1 MRSGILAA
9 GNWLID
15 HVKVIDTWPHQ
26 DGLADILAQSVHN
39 GGGPYNVLKDLA
51 RMQVSYPLA
60 GLGLVG
66 DDDYGR
72 TILADCRAHGIDTS
86 RLRVL
91 ADAHTS
97 YSDVMS
103 ARDTGRRTFFH
114 HRGANARLAPEHF
127 DFTGVT
133 ARRFHLAYLLLLDAL
148 DAPGPDGRPCAAA
161 VLAQA
166 RAAGL
171 ATSLDCVSA
180 QGARFTTGVLPV
192 LPAVDVLF
200 ANDYEAEQLTG
211 LQLGRGASLDR
222 PQVEAAG
229 RQLLSAGVRE
239 WVVLHDPEGACAV
252 GRDGAVFH
260 HGSVELPPDAV
271 AGTAGAGDA
280 FAAGVLHGLH
290 ESWDLPRSLE
300 LGVCAAA
307 ASLRHPSCSEA
318 IEPIEACLTLG
329 RQHGFLG

>member
-1 MRSGILAA
+1 MPSGLLAA

-15 HVKVIDTWPHQ
+15 HVKVIDTWPPQ

-51 RMQVSYPLA
+51 RLRVDYPLA
-60 GLGLVG
+60 GLGLLG

-72 TILADCRAHGIDTS
+72 AILADCRAHGIDAS

-127 DFTGVT
+127 DFTGCT

-148 DAPGPDGRPCAAA
+148 DAPGPDGRPRAAA
-161 VLAQA
+161 VLARA

-180 QGARFTTGVLPV
+180 QGDRFTAGVLPV
-192 LPAVDVLF
+192 LAEVDVLF

-211 LQLGRGASLDR
+211 LCLGRGVHLD
-222 PQVEAAG
+222 PVQVEQAG
-229 RQLLSAGVRE
+229 RQLLRAGVRE
-239 WVVLHDPEGACAV
+239 WVVLHYPAGACAV
-252 GRDGAVFH
+252 GRDGTVFH
-260 HGSVELPPDAV
+260 HGSVRLPAELI

-290 ESWDLPRSLE
+290 EGWAMDRNLE
-300 LGVCAAA
+300 LGVCVAA

-318 IEPIEACLTLG
+318 VEPVAACLALG
-329 RQHGFLG
+329 RHHGYLR